1 MKGLFAS
8 TVCVVL
14 LFSVVMPALA
24 VGANRSDGASFAL
37 SETHFSVPFYYQ
49 EKDYYCGPATLEM
62 IFDYYGE
69 NVFQSEIACVA
80 RSIGDPLYV
89 TYTDELRRAG
99 HFSNISL
106 SMGNE
111 LPSNI
116 TGYNLRPLGY
126 ASSEAQGMNLT
137 LLRSFLDQ
145 GKPLILL
152 MWYSHYH
159 VSTHYRVATGYNE
172 THVFLH
178 DPWNKPLWEE
188 HMEDLT
194 LPSTTVN
201 FWTSGHIT
209 TIGLSTSLLGQYISP
224 RQLL

>member
-1 MKGLFAS
+1 
-8 TVCVVL
+8 
-14 LFSVVMPALA
+14 MPALA

-69 NVFQSEIACVA
+69 NVSQSEIACVA
-80 RSIGDPLYV
+80 RSIGNPLYV

-106 SMGNE
+106 SMGAE
-111 LPSNI
+111 LPNNI
-116 TGYNLRPLGY
+116 TGYSLRPLGY

-209 TIGLSTSLLGQYISP
+209 TIGLSTSLLGHYLSP